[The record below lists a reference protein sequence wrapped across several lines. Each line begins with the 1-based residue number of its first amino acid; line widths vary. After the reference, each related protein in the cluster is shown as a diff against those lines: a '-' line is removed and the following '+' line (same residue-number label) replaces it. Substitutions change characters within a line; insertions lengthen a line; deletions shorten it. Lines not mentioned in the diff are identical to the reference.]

1 MRLVDRVI
9 ELKGSLTEDFD
20 YLFLEDGDKEKY
32 GYETDEEVIID
43 NACPHRLYFIN
54 AEYIGSDKCGT
65 DYCKK
70 CWSREY
76 KL

>member
-9 ELKGSLTEDFD
+9 ELKESLTEDFQ

-43 NACPHRLYFIN
+43 NACPHRLYFLN
-54 AEYIGSDKCGT
+54 AEHIGSDKCGI
-65 DYCKK
+65 DYCKE